1 MDCRSPSRHFEVHYL
16 GRGLFS
22 GSKMKSDRKRYRWK
36 ERKFRNRQAKRK
48 QGGVLKHDP
57 LRGSPQA
64 KGIVIEKVGFE
75 AKQPNSAI
83 RKAVKILS
91 LIHI

>member
-1 MDCRSPSRHFEVHYL
+1 MFARHSHKAPEGRRAVFCGEIL

-22 GSKMKSDRKRYRWK
+22 GSKMKTDRKKFRWK
-36 ERKFRNRQAKRK
+36 ERKFRNRQFKRK

-75 AKQPNSAI
+75 AK
-83 RKAVKILS
+83 
-91 LIHI
+91 